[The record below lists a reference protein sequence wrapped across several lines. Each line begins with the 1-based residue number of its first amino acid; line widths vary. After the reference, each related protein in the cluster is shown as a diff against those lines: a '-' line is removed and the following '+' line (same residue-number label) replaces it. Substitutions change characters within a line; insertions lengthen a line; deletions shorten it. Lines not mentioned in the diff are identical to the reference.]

1 MLLTVEERKARIASV
16 FNRVADQYD
25 GAGVDYFTPLG
36 RDLVV
41 ATGVAPGDRVLDVGC
56 GRGACLFPAAEAAGP
71 AGEVVGV
78 DLSANMVA
86 RTNADI
92 ARRGVRNARAIQGDA
107 EALDLPPASFDV
119 VVSGMAMFFLPD
131 PAAALRDLHDLLRPG
146 GRIGFSSFSGDDE
159 RWEVLY
165 EALEPYLP
173 PGAELRRHIAPPD
186 HPFHL
191 TSTLTRMLVDAGF
204 TEARHVHEPFT
215 VRFRDPQQWWDW
227 SWANGQRAVLER
239 IPAEQLPAARQAA
252 LSALSRLREPDGTLE
267 LRVVARFSLGR
278 RRAT

>member
-16 FNRVADQYD
+16 FDRVADDYD
-25 GAGVDYFTPLG
+25 TAGVDYFKPLG

-56 GRGACLFPAAEAAGP
+56 GRGACLFSAAEAAGP
-71 AGEVVGV
+71 AGEVIGV
-78 DLSANMVA
+78 DLSPNMVA

-92 ARRGVRNARAIQGDA
+92 ALRGIGNARALQGDA
-107 EALDLPPASFDV
+107 EALDFAPESFDA

-131 PAAALRDLHDLLRPG
+131 PAAVLRDLHDLLRPG

-159 RWEVLY
+159 RWEVLHR
-165 EALEPYLP
+165 AVAPYLP
-173 PGAELRRHIAPPD
+173 PGVELRRHVAPPD

-191 TSTLTRMLVDAGF
+191 TSTLTRMLIDAGF
-204 TEARHVHEPFT
+204 ADARHVHEPFT
-215 VRFRDPQQWWDW
+215 ARFRDPQHWWDW
-227 SWANGQRAVLER
+227 SWANGQRAMLQR
-239 IPAEQLPAARQAA
+239 IPVEQLAAAREAALAA
-252 LSALSRLREPDGTLE
+252 LSTLCEPDGSLE

-278 RRAT
+278 RRA